1 MEILRGVQTLQNIP
15 YGSLDSELNFSFSRS
30 GGPGG
35 QSVNKLNTKA
45 ELRFHLDSSSTL
57 NNDQKE
63 ILNKKLAAKLNHEGE
78 LVLTSQETR
87 SQLENKQ
94 LVIKKF
100 YDLINK
106 SLKKPKR
113 RVKTKATR
121 ASKERRIQAK
131 KEQSEKKSRRKW
143 NE

>member
-1 MEILRGVQTLQNIP
+1 MKTADQIEVGILDN
-15 YGSLDSELNFSFSRS
+15 ELHFSFSKS
-30 GGPGG
+30 SGPGG

-45 ELRFHLDSSSTL
+45 ALRFHLDSSSIL
-57 NNDQKE
+57 REDQKE
-63 ILNKKLAAKLNHEGE
+63 ILKKKLAARLNHEGE
-78 LVLTSQETR
+78 LVLTSQESR

-100 YDLINK
+100 YELLNK
-106 SLKKPKR
+106 SLKKPKW
-113 RVKTKATR
+113 RVKTKATK
-121 ASKERRIQAK
+121 ASKEKRIQQK